1 MKRGWVAAILA
12 SLLMIGIASF
22 VPGPSQVQAAEAES
36 TERTITVTGRGQFE
50 VKPDTA
56 VISLG
61 VSELRDT
68 PLDAYNAL
76 NTSITKIA
84 GALTAMGV
92 KEDQIQTSTFN
103 LSGEYDWTQDRGR
116 QLIGYRAT
124 NTLSITTQELD
135 KVANLIQAAV
145 EAGAN
150 DLNGVSFSVKN
161 SDKLLE
167 EALKMAV
174 SDAKAKA
181 NLVAGELG
189 ARVLQVKSVSVQD
202 QGTSLVKASR
212 EMAMDNLAAA
222 APVPVYSG
230 TTSFSA
236 TVSVTFELQ

>member
-1 MKRGWVAAILA
+1 MKRGLIAALLA
-12 SLLMIGIASF
+12 GLLVIGVASF
-22 VPGPSQVQAAEAES
+22 MPGPAQVQGAETEAS
-36 TERTITVTGRGQFE
+36 ERTLTVTGRGHLE

-56 VISLG
+56 VVSLG
-61 VSELRDT
+61 VSELRQS
-68 PLDAYNAL
+68 PMEAYNAL
-76 NTSITKIA
+76 NASITKIA
-84 GALTAMGV
+84 DALKAMGI
-92 KEDQIQTSTFN
+92 KEDQIQTSVFSLN
-103 LSGEYDWTQDRGR
+103 AEYDWTQDGGR
-116 QLIGYRAT
+116 RMVGYRAT

-167 EALKMAV
+167 EALKLAV

-189 ARVLQVKSVSVQD
+189 AKVLQVKSVSIQD
-202 QGTSLVKASR
+202 QGTSLVKANR
-212 EMAMDNLAAA
+212 EMAMDGLAAA

-230 TTSFSA
+230 TTNFSA